1 MSRRSSVNAIS
12 AEARDELDRMVREG
26 RATIDQIRNRL
37 LELEGE
43 EAPSRSAIGR
53 YVQSA
58 KQQMERYRQAQE
70 VAKVW
75 VGKLEE
81 EPDGDVGRLLSEMLR
96 TVAFSSLSELGDDE
110 HAADAKDIRFLAQAI
125 KDLASADK
133 ISAERELRIR
143 QEVARQAADKAG
155 EVAKRGGLSKDAVQ
169 ELRREIL
176 GVAE

>member
-1 MSRRSSVNAIS
+1 MTRKSTVQAMSD
-12 AEARDELDRMVREG
+12 EARQELDRMVRDG
-26 RATIDQIRNRL
+26 RATIDQIRGRL

-43 EAPSRSAIGR
+43 NAPSRSAVGR

-58 KQQMERYRQAQE
+58 KQQMQRYREAQE

-96 TVAFSSLSELGDDE
+96 TVAFNTLSQLGE
-110 HAADAKDIRFLAQAI
+110 GEAEAEAKDIKSLAQAI
-125 KDLASADK
+125 KDLATADK
-133 ISAERELRIR
+133 TSAERELRIR
-143 QEVARQAADKAG
+143 REVAEQAAEKAG
-155 EVAKRGGLSKDAVQ
+155 EVARRGGLSKDAVQ
-169 ELRREIL
+169 EMRREIL

>member
-1 MSRRSSVNAIS
+1 MPRKSSVDAIS
-12 AEARDELDRMVREG
+12 AEAREELDRMVRNG
-26 RATIDQIRNRL
+26 RATIDQIRQRL
-37 LELEGE
+37 AELEGE
-43 EAPSRSAIGR
+43 DAPSRSAIGR

-96 TVAFSSLSELGDDE
+96 TVAFSSLSQLGEEDAGAE
-110 HAADAKDIRFLAQAI
+110 AKDIRFLAQAI

-133 ISAERELRIR
+133 ISAERELRLR
-143 QEVARQAADKAG
+143 QEVAKQAAEKAG
-155 EVAKRGGLSKDAVQ
+155 EVARRGGLSKDAVQ

-176 GVAE
+176 GVAS

>member
-1 MSRRSSVNAIS
+1 MPRQSTVKAMSQ
-12 AEARDELDRMVREG
+12 EARQALDQMVREN
-26 RATIDQIRNRL
+26 RATIDQIRDRL

-53 YVQSA
+53 YVKSA
-58 KQQMERYRQAQE
+58 QEQMERYRQAQE

-96 TVAFSSLSELGDDE
+96 TVAFSTMGQMGENE
-110 HAADAKDIRFLAQAI
+110 NEADPKDISYLARTI

-143 QEVARQAADKAG
+143 KETAEKAAQKMEAAEKKG
-155 EVAKRGGLSKDAVQ
+155 KPLNASEFRKMMKD
-169 ELRREIL
+169 LY
-176 GVAE
+176 G

>member
-1 MSRRSSVNAIS
+1 MPRKSTVDAIS
-12 AEARDELDRMVREG
+12 AEAREELDRMVRDN
-26 RATIDQIRNRL
+26 RATIDQIRQRL
-37 LELEGE
+37 SELEGE
-43 EAPSRSAIGR
+43 DAPSRSAIGR

-96 TVAFSSLSELGDDE
+96 TVAFSSLSQLGDEDAQAE
-110 HAADAKDIRFLAQAI
+110 AKDIRFLAQAI

-143 QEVARQAADKAG
+143 KETAEKAAQKMEAAEKKG
-155 EVAKRGGLSKDAVQ
+155 KPLTAAEFRKMMKD
-169 ELRREIL
+169 LY
-176 GVAE
+176 G